1 MSELT
6 SIEELQ
12 ITEQALQ
19 NFAMQKQIF
28 QLELLETN
36 SALEELNNL
45 KTDEVYK
52 VVGSIMIKTNKD
64 NQIKELKKK
73 SDILELRLKSIEK
86 QEEELKNKVL
96 KARSEYL
103 KKTKVEKK

>member
-1 MSELT
+1 MVELN
-6 SIEELQ
+6 SMEELQ

-96 KARSEYL
+96 KVRSEYL